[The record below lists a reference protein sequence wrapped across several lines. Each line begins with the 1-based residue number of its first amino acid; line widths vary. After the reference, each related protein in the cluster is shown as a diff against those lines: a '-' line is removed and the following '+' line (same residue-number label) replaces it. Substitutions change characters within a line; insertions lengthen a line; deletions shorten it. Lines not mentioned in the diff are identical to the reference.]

1 MSENK
6 TDVSA
11 PEKVSGSFVQAPVAQ
26 APTPAS
32 KELTLPEMLTRIYE
46 VEVFIGKTLKDTNE
60 LLATVLANQGKLQ
73 VAPVQAAPTPAPV
86 ASNDPKLAKI
96 SAALADFKD
105 AEQKP
110 VLTINANENTM
121 FYIIKT
127 TGFLG
132 TDVFAKIARLIK
144 TDFGGEYVSQG
155 KASHFRI
162 SKQA

>member
-1 MSENK
+1 MATNENI
-6 TDVSA
+6 SA
-11 PEKVSGSFVQAPVAQ
+11 PVSGSFVKAPEVQ
-26 APTPAS
+26 SPTPAP
-32 KELTLPEMLTRIYE
+32 KELTQSELLTRIYE

-60 LLATVLANQGKLQ
+60 LLATVLANMGKLQ
-73 VAPVQAAPTPAPV
+73 VPSIQAPVLAPTTMTAPIPT
-86 ASNDPKLAKI
+86 DPKLAKI
-96 SAALADFKD
+96 TTALIEFKD

-110 VLTINANENTM
+110 VLTINATENNM

-162 SKQA
+162 SKA